1 MPEIS
6 PEEQDALLADEAE
19 QLMNEFQTELV
30 DGSISRMRIYLS
42 ITIEKHYVLGIDF
55 SNYPSKA
62 PLVTLQEDVKKI
74 TGDPSTLET
83 MKNWDPQKPPH
94 IIDVIREIEGKLYD
108 VNKYWEPKRMIS
120 GEFSTSSVAG
130 DSNKLLI
137 RILTYGWKEYPFTI
151 IFRDPPNRPE
161 FEFPAEIQQIVG
173 PLENIPIYKDWDPS
187 QYQINDLLREI
198 NWKIDKHSRLG
209 FEVEILEGA
218 LKNVSY
224 DPAARKITAEVK
236 GVLKTSDVNFQFA
249 ITLPDDYPANRPNI
263 ALLTKVEDDALAK
276 QMQDTVGSMLESW
289 SPFNFLIDLFNEIS
303 KSIFNASVIVCI
315 VCHSLKCPTC
325 GKQISVFEGGDE
337 ACTSECPHCKKPY
350 HAHCWQKNI
359 ESIGKCAYC
368 LRPPPSFGA
377 PAPTPESS
385 DEDQSEPDD

>member
-263 ALLTKVEDDALAK
+263 ALLSKVEDDALAK

-368 LRPPPSFGA
+368 LRPNSPESMSD
-377 PAPTPESS
+377 TPNSS